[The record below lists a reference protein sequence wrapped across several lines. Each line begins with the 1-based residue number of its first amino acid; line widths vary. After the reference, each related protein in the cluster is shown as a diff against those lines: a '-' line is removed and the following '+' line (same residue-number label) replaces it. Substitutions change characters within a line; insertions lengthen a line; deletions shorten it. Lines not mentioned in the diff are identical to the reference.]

1 MKQDRDQRQFFK
13 DLGATAEQTVEE
25 VRGVEENYF
34 SMMQK
39 TMIPLPWIA
48 DLNAKLQSYAEQHLA
63 AALEFAHKLS
73 LAKDFQDLARIQAEF
88 FQNQMQSLG
97 EQTKDLAEAYTKSAA
112 SAIKGLF
119 RFVLLTRTTSI
130 RDSALCFA
138 FTNPTL
144 APTPTARSHEM
155 LRTSSFDEAIGWT

>member
-48 DLNAKLQSYAEQHLA
+48 DLNAKLQSCAEEHLA

-88 FQNQMQSLG
+88 FQGLRGIEWVSLG
-97 EQTKDLAEAYTKSAA
+97 SEGPRK
-112 SAIKGLF
+112 
-119 RFVLLTRTTSI
+119 
-130 RDSALCFA
+130 LCI
-138 FTNPTL
+138 
-144 APTPTARSHEM
+144 S
-155 LRTSSFDEAIGWT
+155 

>member
-1 MKQDRDQRQFFK
+1 MLCEKEGSRDPNRLRIFLAGGDMKKDRDQRQFFK

-34 SMMQK
+34 GMMQK

-88 FQNQMQSLG
+88 FQNRMQSLG
-97 EQTKDLAEAYTKSAA
+97 EQTNDLAEAYTKSAA
-112 SAIKGLF
+112 SAIKGSFGLF
-119 RFVLLTRTTSI
+119 SKPGDVI
-130 RDSALCFA
+130 
-138 FTNPTL
+138 
-144 APTPTARSHEM
+144 
-155 LRTSSFDEAIGWT
+155 

>member
-48 DLNAKLQSYAEQHLA
+48 DLNAKLQSCAEEHLA

-88 FQNQMQSLG
+88 FHNQMQSLG
-97 EQTKDLAEAYTKSAA
+97 EQTNDLAEAYTKSGA
-112 SAIKGLF
+112 SAIKGSFGLF
-119 RFVLLTRTTSI
+119 SKPG
-130 RDSALCFA
+130 D
-138 FTNPTL
+138 
-144 APTPTARSHEM
+144 
-155 LRTSSFDEAIGWT
+155 AI